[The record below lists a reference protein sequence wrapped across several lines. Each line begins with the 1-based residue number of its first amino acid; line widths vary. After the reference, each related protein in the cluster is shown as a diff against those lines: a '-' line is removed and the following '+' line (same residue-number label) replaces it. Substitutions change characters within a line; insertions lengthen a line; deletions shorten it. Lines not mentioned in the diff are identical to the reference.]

1 MHDLKET
8 TIGRVQALI
17 LTQLLKQRLD
27 PKAFS
32 NILAAACR
40 SATAAAHAAPV
51 APPLPESGQ
60 AATEAPPGDTSSHR
74 PLHCPFAA
82 RSTSSF

>member
-1 MHDLKET
+1 MRDLTET

-17 LTQLLKQRLD
+17 LTQLLKQPLD

-40 SATAAAHAAPV
+40 SATAAPV

-74 PLHCPFAA
+74 LLLLSVRCKVDVKCLV
-82 RSTSSF
+82 

>member
-1 MHDLKET
+1 M
-8 TIGRVQALI
+8 I

-32 NILAAACR
+32 NILAAASR
-40 SATAAAHAAPV
+40 SATAAPAV
-51 APPLPESGQ
+51 PPLPESGQ

-74 PLHCPFAA
+74 PLYWNVRCKIDVKFLV
-82 RSTSSF
+82 

>member
-1 MHDLKET
+1 MRDLTET

-17 LTQLLKQRLD
+17 LTQLLKQPLD

-74 PLHCPFAA
+74 PLYCPFAA
-82 RSTSSF
+82 RSTSSV